1 MYMWNFPLT
10 TSEFFFYLSLRLA
23 SVLTILEYKV
33 VKWTQ
38 TPNFLFVYF
47 MSLIVLFTKF
57 LHAFFKQIL
66 LGDDFWW
73 TIIIFSRT
81 GERESYQV
89 LVNFL

>member
-1 MYMWNFPLT
+1 MWNFPLT

-66 LGDDFWW
+66 LSDDFWW

-81 GERESYQV
+81 GEGESYQV
-89 LVNFL
+89 LVKLL